1 MSKRI
6 FQVSSFTPT
15 QQADGVLSAGT
26 FAGLKAGSAT
36 DILKIGKMLLQ
47 GQASSSA
54 VTATML
60 ARSSTLAITPTALAL
75 PNTDGPANIA
85 AITVT
90 TVPVP
95 FVAAGTAPNRSPAVT
110 IPRLNLSF
118 NAFGGSYLNHQY
130 LICAC
135 APEQPDAPP
144 EMRARL
150 DANGKLEK
158 KPGSPSA
165 NVGAAGLIG
174 ADWFY
179 EVL

>member
-15 QQADGVLSAGT
+15 QQADGALTAGT
-26 FAGLKAGSAT
+26 WAALRPGSST

-60 ARSSTLAITPTALAL
+60 ARSSVIAATPTALAL
-75 PNTDGPANIA
+75 PNSDGPVNIA
-85 AITVT
+85 ATAVST
-90 TVPVP
+90 AP
-95 FVAAGTAPNRSPAVT
+95 VAAVASGTAPTRAAAVT
-110 IPRLNLSF
+110 VARLNLSF
-118 NAFGGSYLNHQY
+118 NAFGGIIQWQTN
-130 LICAC
+130 
-135 APEQPDAPP
+135 
-144 EMRARL
+144 
-150 DANGKLEK
+150 
-158 KPGSPSA
+158 PGSEEEWVAVGNATTSNSETLLSSA

>member
-26 FAGLKAGSAT
+26 FAALKAGSAT
-36 DILKIGKMLLQ
+36 DILKIGKVLLE

-54 VTATML
+54 VTATCL

-75 PNTDGPANIA
+75 PNTDAPANIA
-85 AITVT
+85 PT
-90 TVPVP
+90 TAPVAM
-95 FVAAGTAPNRSPAVT
+95 VAAATPPNRSPAVT
-110 IPRLNLSF
+110 IARLNLTF
-118 NAFGGSYLNHQY
+118 NAFGGIIQWQTN
-130 LICAC
+130 
-135 APEQPDAPP
+135 
-144 EMRARL
+144 
-150 DANGKLEK
+150 
-158 KPGSPSA
+158 PGSEEEWTSVGTATTSNSETVLSSA

-174 ADWFY
+174 SNIFY